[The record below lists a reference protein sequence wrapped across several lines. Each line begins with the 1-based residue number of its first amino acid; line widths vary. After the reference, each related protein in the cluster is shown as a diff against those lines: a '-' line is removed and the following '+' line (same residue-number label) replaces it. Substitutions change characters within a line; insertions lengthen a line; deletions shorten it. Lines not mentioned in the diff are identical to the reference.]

1 MAWLSRVNFIS
12 SDTLSFTDIN
22 NLGNDIRAW
31 GDNVNGGGYTL
42 SNVALSAS
50 SGTMATVTGGTG
62 AASTLTIRSTSGT
75 GTSDAIV
82 FQTASQSER
91 MRITTGGDVGI
102 GTASPSWQTTVY
114 GTGQNTAA
122 LTDAGSKSA
131 SLFVGSSNGATGSGG
146 AVILGGVTSGGVT
159 SQWAIKSIM
168 TSTTASGTA
177 DLAFSTRAGTGDTS
191 LTERMRIL
199 VNGNVGVGTSG
210 PGWQTT
216 VYGTGQNTAA
226 LTDAGSSSASL
237 FVGSS
242 NGATGSGGAVLLG
255 GITANGVTSQWAIKS
270 LMTTTTASGT
280 ADLAF
285 ATRAATGDTSLTE
298 RMRILVNGNVGIGT
312 TNPSAKLD
320 VVGNLLL
327 SGQST
332 ASQYINVGYG
342 RSGNGFSYIDFVGDT
357 TYSPG
362 LRLIRGDAGANTQSS
377 LQHRGTGD
385 LQLFAYEAA
394 PIVFYSSSAE
404 RMRITSTGNVGIG
417 TASPAYQLQLSTDS
431 AAKPTTNTWTI
442 ASDARL
448 KTVLGDYEKG
458 LDAIC
463 ALRPV
468 RYKYNGFG
476 GMVADG
482 KEHISI
488 VAQEA
493 QEVFPEC
500 IGTFQGKLHGD
511 DEQETELLNYN
522 GHAITFALINAI
534 KELKAEIDI
543 LKARN

>member
-1 MAWLSRVNFIS
+1 MAWLSRVNFVS

-42 SNVALSAS
+42 SNVAISAS

-62 AASTLTIRSTSGT
+62 AASTLTLRSTSGV

-82 FQTASQSER
+82 FVTGNAGANEALRLSSSGSANFGKIWASGAQA
-91 MRITTGGDVGI
+91 TGNVALSRGDLVSF
-102 GTASPSWQTTVY
+102 GTSLD
-114 GTGQNTAA
+114 GAA
-122 LTDAGSKSA
+122 LTWD
-131 SLFVGSSNGATGSGG
+131 V
-146 AVILGGVTSGGVT
+146 
-159 SQWAIKSIM
+159 Q
-168 TSTTASGTA
+168 TTAGNASVMA
-177 DLAFSTRAGTGDTS
+177 RLRPRWRA
-191 LTERMRIL
+191 
-199 VNGNVGVGTSG
+199 N
-210 PGWQTT
+210 
-216 VYGTGQNTAA
+216 
-226 LTDAGSSSASL
+226 
-237 FVGSS
+237 
-242 NGATGSGGAVLLG
+242 LG
-255 GITANGVTSQWAIKS
+255 YA
-270 LMTTTTASGT
+270 
-280 ADLAF
+280 
-285 ATRAATGDTSLTE
+285 
-298 RMRILVNGNVGIGT
+298 
-312 TNPSAKLD
+312 LD
-320 VVGNLLL
+320 V
-327 SGQST
+327 
-332 ASQYINVGYG
+332 
-342 RSGNGFSYIDFVGDT
+342 F
-357 TYSPG
+357 
-362 LRLIRGDAGANTQSS
+362 AGAWNN
-377 LQHRGTGD
+377 
-385 LQLFAYEAA
+385 AYD
-394 PIVFYSSSAE
+394 PGSAVA
-404 RMRITSTGNVGIG
+404 TFQSTGNVGIG
-417 TASPAYQLQLSTDS
+417 TASPVLALHVVGTQGGPATSGTTPTGTARFVTVNSAMDIGSRSNGNTWMQVTDQTNLALSYNLELNPNGGNVGIGTSPAYQLQLSTDS

-534 KELKAEIDI
+534 KELKAKIDI
-543 LKARN
+543 FEARN